1 MTTDHTELTVDI
13 LNKEGVKEFLKDLTF
28 PVYFLDFECIS
39 NSKQWMFDHG
49 MSVQQQITSF
59 SILRIDSLDD
69 DETSIKH
76 YSQLGLKEDY
86 SLMAK
91 KLTDFYRDKNGTV
104 VVWGK
109 DLEVRSL
116 AWLINKADESK
127 HKKLSYML
135 SNILDLQQLFYE
147 GSFISIKPFGK
158 SKLEDV
164 AMAYEVY
171 LKTKLHSGKKAHY
184 LLEHASTH
192 ELDEKQL
199 SNINRRIEDYNNSD
213 VINIKR
219 ILVKIMEQIK

>member
-1 MTTDHTELTVDI
+1 
-13 LNKEGVKEFLKDLTF
+13 
-28 PVYFLDFECIS
+28 
-39 NSKQWMFDHG
+39 
-49 MSVQQQITSF
+49 
-59 SILRIDSLDD
+59 
-69 DETSIKH
+69 
-76 YSQLGLKEDY
+76 
-86 SLMAK
+86 MAK
-91 KLTDFYRDKNGTV
+91 KLTDFYRDKKGTV

-184 LLEHASTH
+184 LLEHASTN

-199 SNINRRIEDYNNSD
+199 ANINRRIEDYNNSD